1 VVLPSPKACTEKMT
15 GQPKLAA
22 SVIAALIL
30 SAPMAWPVTETPLSG
45 SIAGVVRN
53 ASGVPQMG
61 ATVFLFNRSE
71 KLMQQVITN
80 ERGLF
85 GFGLLSPDLYSVRV
99 SLASFVP
106 AIKQKIA
113 VQPGM
118 QSLLY
123 VDLASVLS
131 SIELVYAKPGDGA
144 LMSDDWKWV
153 LKGSASTRPVL
164 RMLPADLGVGSQQG
178 QAQNQ
183 GQNQAQNQ
191 AAPGSVFSDTRGML
205 NLSGGDPGS
214 LGSTSSQADLGTA
227 FAVATSVFGHNELQ
241 LSGNVGYSAHAGS
254 PTAGFRTSFSRDGLG
269 PEVAVTVQQIYLP
282 VRGSLA
288 SLAGQPDGAPAL
300 RMMSVSMHDSVSV
313 TDSLRLDY
321 GSSFDSVS
329 YMDHVNSLNEF
340 ARLTYSLGAAG
351 SLKVAYSSG
360 APPAELAIEPRDAE
374 GRVPGDSEALA
385 QDLAAL
391 SMLPRLSL
399 LDGHS
404 AIQRSQDAEIG
415 YEKKIR
421 GTTLNVSGY
430 HEKVNNA
437 AMTVVAPEGAFAPG
451 DLLPDVSSQNS
462 VFDAGSYQRS
472 GFAASVSQAL
482 GDRVQIGSSFGSGG
496 ALAPAGDDLAAASA
510 EGLRSRLQ
518 VTQRFWVS
526 ARASAKVPLT
536 GTIITGSYQWMDY
549 NDTIMP
555 DHFYLTQSPYTEPG
569 LNVRLRQPLPSVL
582 GIPGR
587 LEATAELQNGLAQ
600 GYLPV
605 TEGGQHV
612 TLVQSPRALR
622 GGLSFIF

>member
-1 VVLPSPKACTEKMT
+1 MMT

-30 SAPMAWPVTETPLSG
+30 SAPMALPATSVPMPG

-53 ASGVPQMG
+53 SSGVPQMG

-71 KLMQQVITN
+71 KLMQRVMTN

-85 GFGLLSPDLYSVRV
+85 GFGLLTPDIYSVRV

-106 AIKQKIA
+106 AMKQKIA

-131 SIELVYAKPGDGA
+131 SIELVYAKPGEGA

-153 LKGSASTRPVL
+153 LKESAATRPVL
-164 RMLPADLGVGSQQG
+164 RLVPLDSTTNPQQSQSV
-178 QAQNQ
+178 
-183 GQNQAQNQ
+183 
-191 AAPGSVFSDTRGML
+191 PGSVFSDTKGVL
-205 NLSGGDPGS
+205 NLSAGDPGS
-214 LGSTSSQADLGTA
+214 LGSTSGQTDLGTA
-227 FAVATSVFGHNELQ
+227 FALATSLFGRNELQ
-241 LSGNVGYSAHAGS
+241 LSGNVGYSAHIGL
-254 PTAGFRTSFSRDGLG
+254 PTSGFRTSFSREGL

-282 VRGSLA
+282 SRGGVA
-288 SLAGQPDGAPAL
+288 IMPGQPDGGPAL
-300 RMMSVSMHDSVSV
+300 RTMSVSMHDSKSI
-313 TDSLRLDY
+313 TENLRLDY
-321 GSSFDSVS
+321 GGSFDSVS
-329 YMDHVNSLNEF
+329 YMDHVNSLNQF
-340 ARLTYSLGAAG
+340 ARLTYDFGAAG
-351 SLKVAYSSG
+351 KVKVALSAG
-360 APPAELAIEPRDAE
+360 APPIELAMEPRDGE
-374 GRVPGDSEALA
+374 GRIPGDSEALA
-385 QDLAAL
+385 QDLASLAV
-391 SMLPRLSL
+391 LPRLSL

-404 AIQRSQDAEIG
+404 AIQRSQNAEIG
-415 YEKKIR
+415 YEKR
-421 GTTLNVSGY
+421 VRATTFNLSAY
-430 HEKVNNA
+430 HERVSNA
-437 AMTVVAPEGAFAPG
+437 AMTLVAPAGVFAPG
-451 DLLPDVSSQNS
+451 DLLPDTSSQNS

-496 ALAPAGDDLAAASA
+496 ALAPAGEDLAADSA
-510 EGLRSRLQ
+510 EALRSRLQ
-518 VTQRFWVS
+518 VAQRFWVS
-526 ARASAKVPLT
+526 ARASAKLPVT

-549 NDTIMP
+549 NNTIMP

-569 LNVRLRQPLPSVL
+569 LNVRVRQPIPSVP
-582 GIPGR
+582 GMPGR

>member
-1 VVLPSPKACTEKMT
+1 MMT
-15 GQPKLAA
+15 GQPKFAA

-30 SAPMAWPVTETPLSG
+30 SAPVALPATDVPIAG

-53 ASGVPQMG
+53 SSGVPQMG

-71 KLMQQVITN
+71 KLMARVISN

-85 GFGLLSPDLYSVRV
+85 GFALLTPDLYSVRV

-106 AIKQKIA
+106 ALKQKIA

-123 VDLASVLS
+123 VDMTSVLS
-131 SIELVYAKPGDGA
+131 SIELVYAKPGEGA

-153 LKGSASTRPVL
+153 LKESASTRPVM
-164 RMLPADLGVGSQQG
+164 RMLPDDIGVNPNPSGQSQSV
-178 QAQNQ
+178 
-183 GQNQAQNQ
+183 
-191 AAPGSVFSDTRGML
+191 PGSAFSDTKGVL
-205 NLSGGDPGS
+205 NLSAGDPGS
-214 LGSTSSQADLGTA
+214 LGSMSSQVDLGTA
-227 FAVATSVFGHNELQ
+227 FAVATSLYGHNELQ
-241 LSGNVGYSAHAGS
+241 LSGNVGYNAHAGL
-254 PTAGFRTSFSRDGLG
+254 PTAGFRTSFSRDGMG
-269 PEVAVTVQQIYLP
+269 PEIAVTVQQIYLP
-282 VRGSLA
+282 ARGGLA
-288 SLAGQPDGAPAL
+288 SASGQLDGAPAL
-300 RMMSVSMHDSVSV
+300 RTMSVSVHDSLAI

-321 GSSFDSVS
+321 GGSFDSVS
-329 YMDHVNSLNEF
+329 YMDHVNSLNKF
-340 ARLTYSLGAAG
+340 ARLTYDLGAAG
-351 SLKVAYSSG
+351 KLKVALSSS
-360 APPAELAIEPRDAE
+360 APPAELAMEPRDAE

-391 SMLPRLSL
+391 SVLQRLSL
-399 LDGHS
+399 LDGHA

-421 GTTLNVSGY
+421 TTTFNVSGY

-437 AMTVVAPEGAFAPG
+437 AMTVVAPDGAFAPG
-451 DLLPDVSSQNS
+451 DLLPDISSQNS
-462 VFDAGSYQRS
+462 VFDAGSYHRS

-496 ALAPAGDDLAAASA
+496 ALAPAGDDLAAATA
-510 EGLRSRLQ
+510 DGLRSRLQ

-526 ARASAKVPLT
+526 ARASAKIPFT

-549 NDTIMP
+549 NNTIMP

-569 LNVRLRQPLPSVL
+569 LNLRVRQPIPSVL
-582 GIPGR
+582 GMPGR

>member
-1 VVLPSPKACTEKMT
+1 MMT

-22 SVIAALIL
+22 GLVAALIL
-30 SAPMAWPVTETPLSG
+30 SAPLAFPATDAPLSG

-53 ASGVPQMG
+53 SSGVPQMG

-71 KLMQQVITN
+71 KLMERVMTN
-80 ERGLF
+80 ERGIF
-85 GFGLLSPDLYSVRV
+85 GFGLLTPDLYSVRV

-106 AIKQKIA
+106 AVKQKIA

-131 SIELVYAKPGDGA
+131 SIELVYAKPGEGA

-153 LKGSASTRPVL
+153 LKESAATRPVL
-164 RMLPADLGVGSQQG
+164 RMLPADIGVDPQPSQTQS
-178 QAQNQ
+178 
-183 GQNQAQNQ
+183 Q
-191 AAPGSVFSDTRGML
+191 AAPGNVFSDTRGL
-205 NLSGGDPGS
+205 LSLSGGDPGS
-214 LGSTSSQADLGTA
+214 LGSMSSQADLGTA

-241 LSGNVGYSAHAGS
+241 LSGNVGYSAHTGL
-254 PTAGFRTSFSRDGLG
+254 PTAGFRTSFSRDGMG

-282 VRGSLA
+282 VRGSVA
-288 SLAGQPDGAPAL
+288 SVTGQPDGSPAL
-300 RMMSVSMHDSVSV
+300 RTMSVSIHDSVLV
-313 TDSLRLDY
+313 TDDLRLDY

-329 YMDHVNSLNEF
+329 YMDHVNSLNKF
-340 ARLTYSLGAAG
+340 ARLTYDLGAG
-351 SLKVAYSSG
+351 GKLKVAYSSG
-360 APPAELAIEPRDAE
+360 APPTELAMQPRDAE

-399 LDGHS
+399 LDGHA

-415 YEKKIR
+415 YEKKV
-421 GTTLNVSGY
+421 GATTFNLSAY
-430 HEKVNNA
+430 REKVTND
-437 AMTVVAPEGAFAPG
+437 AMTVVAPDGAFAPG
-451 DLLPDVSSQNS
+451 DLLPDISSQNS
-462 VFDAGSYQRS
+462 VFDAGSFHRS
-472 GFAASVSQAL
+472 GFAASVSHSL

-496 ALAPAGDDLAAASA
+496 ALAPAGDDLAADSA

-518 VTQRFWVS
+518 VTQRFWAS
-526 ARASAKVPLT
+526 ARASAVLPVT

-549 NDTIMP
+549 NNTIMP

-569 LNVRLRQPLPSVL
+569 LNVRVRQPIPSVL
-582 GIPGR
+582 GMPGR
-587 LEATAELQNGLAQ
+587 LEATAELQNGFAQ

>member
-1 VVLPSPKACTEKMT
+1 MT

-30 SAPMAWPVTETPLSG
+30 SAPMALAATDVPLSG

-53 ASGVPQMG
+53 SSGVPQMG

-71 KLMQQVITN
+71 KPLGRVLTN

-85 GFGLLSPDLYSVRV
+85 GFGLLTPDLYSVRV

-106 AIKQKIA
+106 AVKQKIA

-123 VDLASVLS
+123 VDMASVLS
-131 SIELVYAKPGDGA
+131 SIELVYAKPGEGA

-153 LKGSASTRPVL
+153 LKESAATRPVL
-164 RMLPADLGVGSQQG
+164 RMLPADSGSNAQPG
-178 QAQNQ
+178 QSQSQ
-183 GQNQAQNQ
+183 TSQNQAGS
-191 AAPGSVFSDTRGML
+191 PSVFSGTRGML

-214 LGSTSSQADLGTA
+214 LGSTSSQTDLGTA
-227 FAVATSVFGHNELQ
+227 FAVATSVFGRNELQ
-241 LSGNVGYSAHAGS
+241 LSGNVGYSAHGGL
-254 PTAGFRTSFSRDGLG
+254 PTAGFHTSFSRDGVG

-282 VRGSLA
+282 ARGSLTG
-288 SLAGQPDGAPAL
+288 LTGQPDGAPAL
-300 RMMSVSMHDSVSV
+300 RTMSVSIHDSLQV
-313 TDSLRLDY
+313 TDQLRLDY

-329 YMDHVNSLNEF
+329 YMDHVNSLNKF
-340 ARLTYSLGAAG
+340 ARLTYDLGAAG
-351 SLKVAYSSG
+351 KLKVAYSSG
-360 APPAELAIEPRDAE
+360 APPTELAAQPRDAE
-374 GRVPGDSEALA
+374 GRIPGDTEALA

-399 LDGHS
+399 LDGHA

-421 GTTLNVSGY
+421 ATTLNLSAY
-430 HEKVNNA
+430 REKVTND
-437 AMTVVAPEGAFAPG
+437 AMTVVAPDGAFAPG
-451 DLLPDVSSQNS
+451 DLLPDLSSQNS
-462 VFDAGSYQRS
+462 VFDAGSFHRS
-472 GFAASVSQAL
+472 GYAASVSQAL

-496 ALAPAGDDLAAASA
+496 ALAPAGDDLAASSA

-518 VTQRFWVS
+518 TTQRFWAS
-526 ARASAKVPLT
+526 ARASAIIPFT

-555 DHFYLTQSPYTEPG
+555 DHFYLTQSPYTQPG
-569 LNVRLRQPLPSVL
+569 LNVRVRQPIPSVL
-582 GIPGR
+582 GMPGR

>member
-1 VVLPSPKACTEKMT
+1 MT

-30 SAPMAWPVTETPLSG
+30 SAPMALPATNVPVGG
-45 SIAGVVRN
+45 SIAGLVRN
-53 ASGVPQMG
+53 SSGIPQMG

-71 KLMQQVITN
+71 KLMARILTN

-85 GFGLLSPDLYSVRV
+85 GFGLLAPDLYSIRV

-106 AIKQKIA
+106 AVKQKIA

-123 VDLASVLS
+123 VDMASVLS
-131 SIELVYAKPGDGA
+131 SVELVYAKPGEGA

-153 LKGSASTRPVL
+153 LKESAATRPVL
-164 RMLPADLGVGSQQG
+164 RLLPADIGSDPQEQS
-178 QAQNQ
+178 
-183 GQNQAQNQ
+183 
-191 AAPGSVFSDTRGML
+191 APSSVFSDTKGVL
-205 NLSGGDPGS
+205 NVSAGDPGS
-214 LGSTSSQADLGTA
+214 LGSTTSQADLGTA
-227 FAVATSVFGHNELQ
+227 FAVATSLYGRNELQ
-241 LSGNVGYSAHAGS
+241 LSGNVGYNSHAGL

-282 VRGSLA
+282 TRGSMA
-288 SLAGQPDGAPAL
+288 SLTGQPDGAPAL
-300 RMMSVSMHDSVSV
+300 RTMSVSMHDSIAIS
-313 TDSLRLDY
+313 DQLRLDY
-321 GSSFDSVS
+321 GGSLDSVS
-329 YMDHVNSLNEF
+329 YMNHVNSLNQF
-340 ARLTYSLGAAG
+340 ARLTYDLGAAG
-351 SLKVAYSSG
+351 KLKAAYSSG
-360 APPAELAIEPRDAE
+360 APPIELAMEPRDGE

-391 SMLPRLSL
+391 ATLPRLSL
-399 LDGHS
+399 LDGHA

-415 YEKKIR
+415 YEKKIHS
-421 GTTLNVSGY
+421 TTLNLSAYRERVT
-430 HEKVNNA
+430 ND
-437 AMTVVAPEGAFAPG
+437 AMTMVAPNGTFAAG
-451 DLLPDVSSQNS
+451 DLLPDISSQNS
-462 VFDAGSYQRS
+462 VFDAGSYHRT

-482 GDRVQIGSSFGSGG
+482 GDHVQIGSSFGRGG
-496 ALAPAGDDLAAASA
+496 ALAPDGPDLTVTSA
-510 EGLRSRLQ
+510 QGLRSGLET
-518 VTQRFWVS
+518 VQRFWAS
-526 ARASAKVPLT
+526 ARASARLPLT

-549 NDTIMP
+549 NNTIMP

-569 LNVRLRQPLPSVL
+569 LNVRVRQPIPSVL
-582 GIPGR
+582 GMPGR

-605 TEGGQHV
+605 TEGGQRV

>member
-1 VVLPSPKACTEKMT
+1 MMT

-30 SAPMAWPVTETPLSG
+30 SAPMALPATNVPVPG

-71 KLMQQVITN
+71 KLLGRALTN

-85 GFGLLSPDLYSVRV
+85 GFGLLTPDLYSVRV

-106 AIKQKIA
+106 ALKQKIA

-123 VDLASVLS
+123 VDMASVLS

-153 LKGSASTRPVL
+153 LKESAATRPVL
-164 RMLPADLGVGSQQG
+164 RMLPVDSTSDPQQR
-178 QAQNQ
+178 QS
-183 GQNQAQNQ
+183 
-191 AAPGSVFSDTRGML
+191 PSGSVFSDTKGML
-205 NLSGGDPGS
+205 NVSGGDPGS

-227 FAVATSVFGHNELQ
+227 FAVATSVFGHNELE
-241 LSGNVGYSAHAGS
+241 LSGNVGYSSHTGL
-254 PTAGFRTSFSRDGLG
+254 PTAGFRTSFSRDGAG
-269 PEVAVTVQQIYLP
+269 PVVAITVQQIYLP

-288 SLAGQPDGAPAL
+288 SLTGQPDGAPAL
-300 RMMSVSMHDSVSV
+300 RTMSVSMHDS
-313 TDSLRLDY
+313 TMLTEDLRLDY

-340 ARLTYSLGAAG
+340 GRLTYNLGAAG
-351 SLKVAYSSG
+351 KLKVAFSSG
-360 APPAELAIEPRDAE
+360 APPTELAVQPRDAE
-374 GRVPGDSEALA
+374 GRTPGDEEALA

-391 SMLPRLSL
+391 AMLPRLSL

-404 AIQRSQDAEIG
+404 AIQRSQDVEIG

-421 GTTLNVSGY
+421 ATTFNLSAY
-430 HEKVNNA
+430 HEKVTNN
-437 AMTVVAPEGAFAPG
+437 AMTVVAPDGAFASG
-451 DLLPDVSSQNS
+451 DLLPDLSSQNS
-462 VFDAGSYQRS
+462 VFDSGSYHRS
-472 GFAASVSQAL
+472 GFAASVSQGL
-482 GDRVQIGSSFGSGG
+482 GDHIQIGSSFGSGG
-496 ALAPAGDDLAAASA
+496 ALAPAGDDLAASSA
-510 EGLRSRLQ
+510 EALRSRLQ
-518 VTQRFWVS
+518 TVQRFWAS
-526 ARASAKVPLT
+526 ARATAKIPVT

-549 NDTIMP
+549 DNTIMP

-569 LNVRLRQPLPSVL
+569 LNVRVRQPIPSVL
-582 GIPGR
+582 GMPGH

>member
-1 VVLPSPKACTEKMT
+1 MMT
-15 GQPKLAA
+15 GQPKLAVGA
-22 SVIAALIL
+22 IAALIL
-30 SAPMAWPVTETPLSG
+30 SAPMAFPATAVPVSG
-45 SIAGVVRN
+45 SIAGVVRSSN
-53 ASGVPQMG
+53 GVPQMG

-71 KLMQQVITN
+71 KLMEQVMTN

-85 GFGLLSPDLYSVRV
+85 GFGVLTPDLYSVRV

-106 AIKQKIA
+106 AVKQKIA

-123 VDLASVLS
+123 VDLASVFS
-131 SIELVYAKPGDGA
+131 SIELVYAKPGEGA

-164 RMLPADLGVGSQQG
+164 RMLPSDLGLDPQQSQT
-178 QAQNQ
+178 QNQ
-183 GQNQAQNQ
+183 SASAG
-191 AAPGSVFSDTRGML
+191 VFSDTRGMV

-214 LGSTSSQADLGTA
+214 LGSMSSQADLGTA
-227 FAVATSVFGHNELQ
+227 FAVATSLFGHNELQ
-241 LSGNVGYSAHAGS
+241 LSGNVGYSSHAGL
-254 PTAGFRTSFSRDGLG
+254 PTAGFRTSFSRDGMG

-288 SLAGQPDGAPAL
+288 GVAGQPGGSAAL
-300 RMMSVSMHDSVSV
+300 RTMSVSMHDSVMV
-313 TDSLRLDY
+313 TDGLRLDY

-340 ARLTYSLGAAG
+340 ARLTYDLGAAG
-351 SLKVAYSSG
+351 KVKIAYSSG
-360 APPAELAIEPRDAE
+360 APPTELAMQPRDAE

-385 QDLAAL
+385 QDLAELAT
-391 SMLPRLSL
+391 LPRLSL
-399 LDGHS
+399 LDGHA

-421 GTTLNVSGY
+421 ATTFNLTGY
-430 HEKVNNA
+430 HERVSNA
-437 AMTVVAPEGAFAPG
+437 AMTVVAPAGAFAPG
-451 DLLPDVSSQNS
+451 DLLPDISSQNS

-472 GFAASVSQAL
+472 GFAASVSQGL

-510 EGLRSRLQ
+510 EGLRSRLE
-518 VTQRFWVS
+518 VTQRFWAS
-526 ARASAKVPLT
+526 ARASARLPLT

-549 NDTIMP
+549 NNTIMP

-569 LNVRLRQPLPSVL
+569 LNVRVRQPLPSVL
-582 GIPGR
+582 GMPGR

-605 TEGGQHV
+605 SEGGQQV

>member
-1 VVLPSPKACTEKMT
+1 MMT

-22 SVIAALIL
+22 SVIVALLL
-30 SAPMAWPVTETPLSG
+30 SAPMAFPATSAPLSG

-53 ASGVPQMG
+53 SSGVPQMG
-61 ATVFLFNRSE
+61 AMVFLFNRSE
-71 KLMQQVITN
+71 KMMQQVMTN

-85 GFGLLSPDLYSVRV
+85 GFGILTPDLYSVRV

-106 AIKQKIA
+106 AVKQKIA

-123 VDLASVLS
+123 VDLTSVLS
-131 SIELVYAKPGDGA
+131 SIELVYAKPGEGA
-144 LMSDDWKWV
+144 LMSEDWKWV
-153 LKGSASTRPVL
+153 LKESAATRPVL
-164 RMLPADLGVGSQQG
+164 RMLPVDSRSDPQQR
-178 QAQNQ
+178 QSAS
-183 GQNQAQNQ
+183 
-191 AAPGSVFSDTRGML
+191 GSVFSDTKGVL
-205 NLSGGDPGS
+205 NVSAGDPGS

-241 LSGNVGYSAHAGS
+241 VSGNVGYSAHNGL
-254 PTAGFRTSFSRDGLG
+254 PTAGFHTSFSHDGIG
-269 PEVAVTVQQIYLP
+269 PEIGVTVQQIYLP
-282 VRGSLA
+282 VRGSMV
-288 SLAGQPDGAPAL
+288 SLAGQPDGAPPL
-300 RMMSVSMHDSVSV
+300 RTMSVSIHDSLSI
-313 TDSLRLDY
+313 TEDLRLDY
-321 GSSFDSVS
+321 GGSLDSVS
-329 YMDHVNSLNEF
+329 YMDHVNSLNQF
-340 ARLTYSLGAAG
+340 ARLTYDLGAAG
-351 SLKVAYSSG
+351 KVKVAYSVG
-360 APPAELAIEPRDAE
+360 APPTELAVEPRDSE
-374 GRVPGDSEALA
+374 GRVSGDSEALA

-391 SMLPRLSL
+391 ATLPRLSL
-399 LDGHS
+399 LDGHP

-415 YEKKIR
+415 YEKNFR
-421 GTTLNVSGY
+421 ATTLNLSGY
-430 HEKVNNA
+430 RERVSNA

-462 VFDAGSYQRS
+462 VFDAGSYHRS

-496 ALAPAGDDLAAASA
+496 ALAPADQDLTVTSA

-526 ARASAKVPLT
+526 ARASARLPVT

-549 NDTIMP
+549 NNTIMP

-569 LNVRLRQPLPSVL
+569 LNVRVRQPIPSVL
-582 GIPGR
+582 GMPGR

-600 GYLPV
+600 GYLPI
-605 TEGGQHV
+605 TEGGQRV

>member
-1 VVLPSPKACTEKMT
+1 MT

-30 SAPMAWPVTETPLSG
+30 SAPMAFPATDVPLSG
-45 SIAGVVRN
+45 SIAGLVRN
-53 ASGVPQMG
+53 SSGVPQMG

-71 KLMQQVITN
+71 KLMARVLTN

-85 GFGLLSPDLYSVRV
+85 GFALLAPDLYSVRV

-106 AIKQKIA
+106 AVKQKIA

-123 VDLASVLS
+123 VDMASVLS
-131 SIELVYAKPGDGA
+131 SIELVYAKPGEGA

-153 LKGSASTRPVL
+153 LKGSAATRPVL
-164 RMLPADLGVGSQQG
+164 RMLPADLGVGSQQT

-183 GQNQAQNQ
+183 PASGN
-191 AAPGSVFSDTRGML
+191 VFSDTRGML

-241 LSGNVGYSAHAGS
+241 LSGNVGYSAHAGL

-269 PEVAVTVQQIYLP
+269 PEIAVTVQQIYLP

-288 SLAGQPDGAPAL
+288 SLTGQPDGAPAL
-300 RMMSVSMHDSVSV
+300 RTMSVSMHDSVLV
-313 TDSLRLDY
+313 TENLRLDY
-321 GSSFDSVS
+321 GSSLDSVS
-329 YMDHVNSLNEF
+329 YMDHVNSLNMF
-340 ARLTYSLGAAG
+340 ARLTYDLGAAG
-351 SLKVAYSSG
+351 KVKVAYSSG
-360 APPAELAIEPRDAE
+360 APPAELAMAPRDAD

-391 SMLPRLSL
+391 AMLPRLSL

-404 AIQRSQDAEIG
+404 AIQRSQDVEIG

-421 GTTLNVSGY
+421 ATTFNLSAYRERVS
-430 HEKVNNA
+430 ND

-482 GDRVQIGSSFGSGG
+482 GERVEIGSSFGSGG
-496 ALAPAGDDLAAASA
+496 ALAPAGDDLAANSA
-510 EGLRSRLQ
+510 EALRERLQ
-518 VTQRFWVS
+518 VTQRFWAS
-526 ARASAKVPLT
+526 ARASARLPFT

-549 NDTIMP
+549 NNTIMP

-569 LNVRLRQPLPSVL
+569 LNVRVRQPIPSVL
-582 GIPGR
+582 GMPGR